1 MSAPAPGT
9 SAPHRPNGRDWF
21 ENWFGEDY
29 LAVYPH
35 RDGREADVVVDFLR
49 ERLVGKR
56 VERVLDLACGA
67 GRHSRAL
74 GKFWWT
80 TGFDLSE
87 ALLRVAR
94 REARDACYVRG
105 DMRLLP
111 FRAGS
116 FSLVVNLFTSFGYF
130 DDETDN
136 QQVLRE
142 VAAATSAGGTF
153 VLDYLNAERV
163 IRTLKPCD
171 ERIVNGIVVEQRRAI
186 TGGGKF
192 VEKTIVLSG
201 RNKTFKEKVRLFSR
215 SDLEA
220 LVSAAGFVVQEVVGD
235 YRGAAWTRDAE
246 RTMLVC
252 TRT

>member
-1 MSAPAPGT
+1 MSA
-9 SAPHRPNGRDWF
+9 SRPNQRDWF
-21 ENWFGEDY
+21 EDWFGEDY

-49 ERLVGKR
+49 ERLAGKR

-74 GKFWWT
+74 GKLWWT

-94 REARDACYVRG
+94 REAKDACYVRG

-111 FRAGS
+111 FRSES

-136 QQVLRE
+136 QRVLRE
-142 VAAATSAGGTF
+142 VADATSPGGMF
-153 VLDYLNAERV
+153 VLDYLNSEQV
-163 IRTLKPCD
+163 IRNLKPCD
-171 ERIVNGIVVEQRRAI
+171 ERIVNGIVVEQQRAI
-186 TGGGKF
+186 TGGGRF
-192 VEKTIVLSG
+192 VEKTIVLKG
-201 RNKTFKEKVRLFSR
+201 RDKTFKEKVRLFSR
-215 SDLEA
+215 SDLES
-220 LVSAAGFVVQEVVGD
+220 LVTAAGFAVQEVVGD
-235 YRGAAWTRDAE
+235 YRGTPWTGASQ

-252 TRT
+252 TRI

>member
-1 MSAPAPGT
+1 MSG
-9 SAPHRPNGRDWF
+9 SRPNERDWF
-21 ENWFGEDY
+21 EDWFGEEY

-35 RDGREADVVVDFLR
+35 RDGREADVVVSFLR
-49 ERLVGKR
+49 ERLAGKT

-74 GKFWWT
+74 GKLWWT

-94 REARDACYVRG
+94 REAKDACYVRG

-130 DDETDN
+130 DDEADN
-136 QQVLRE
+136 KQVLRE

-163 IRTLKPCD
+163 IRTLKSCD
-171 ERIVNGIVVEQRRAI
+171 ECVVNGVAVEQTRAI
-186 TGGGKF
+186 TGGGRF

-201 RNKTFKEKVRLFSR
+201 RNKTFKERVRLFSR

-220 LVSAAGFVVQEVVGD
+220 LVAAAGFVVQEVAGD
-235 YRGAAWTRDAE
+235 YHGTPWTRDSE

-252 TRT
+252 ARI